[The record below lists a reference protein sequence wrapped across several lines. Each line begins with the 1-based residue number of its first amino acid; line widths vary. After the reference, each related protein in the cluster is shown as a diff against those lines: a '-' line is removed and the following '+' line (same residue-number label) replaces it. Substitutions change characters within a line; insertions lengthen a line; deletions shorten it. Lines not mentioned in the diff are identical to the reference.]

1 MSYHLSSKSLKNLY
15 GVDEDLAIVVL
26 RAITL
31 THQDFA
37 VFEGLRTLERQ
48 KQLKA
53 DGYTRTLKSYHL
65 RGKAVDLVAWRNGRL
80 TWEVDALVP
89 VGMAMKEASKQL
101 GIPITWGA
109 TKKHGGDWNTFNDMA
124 HFQIED

>member
-1 MSYHLSSKSLKNLY
+1 MSYHLSSKSLSKLV
-15 GVDEDLAIVVL
+15 GVDEDLCIVVL

-31 THQDFA
+31 TEQDFA

-53 DGYTRTLKSYHL
+53 EGFTRTLKSYHL

-80 TWEVDALVP
+80 TWEVDALTE
-89 VGMAMKEASKQL
+89 VGMAMKKASKEL

-109 TKKHGGDWNTFNDMA
+109 LKKYGGNWNTFNDMA
-124 HFQIED
+124 HFQIEG